1 MKRFLLLL
9 SSIVVLACAVWV
21 FGSLPGRLASAARDL
36 ETYPLERKELLV
48 TTSAT
53 GMVRSRQSAVIAW
66 KTSGTVGRVT
76 VEAGQRVSQGD
87 LLAELDPE
95 SLPPAVILA
104 QVEKAE
110 AERALEDLVSSRRK
124 AAEAAKAVEAARQAL
139 DEAYNTESRLAD
151 ARQAVAEANAA
162 VEQAQRNLDIL
173 TRPPSQEAVD
183 TAYARMIS
191 KEKKR
196 DDLQQQV
203 ERIYRRLAQPE
214 SNLAFFE
221 SKGDYRKLLPGL
233 ELQLAQAQIEYE
245 EYKARYEW
253 LNRPR
258 DPLQVAAAEAELSL
272 AQAQLLE
279 AQRVYERIEAGPD
292 GAELAVLEAQL
303 ADAERELER
312 WKDGPD
318 EGEIEALEARI
329 AAAEAMIAAAQIRAP
344 FDGVVTQVFNQ
355 AGDQAAPGVQAFRLD
370 DLDRLVVD
378 IQVSEVDIASIEV
391 GQQVFLSFEGISP
404 LVFRSLGRD
413 PSNPGTQGTAFTGRV
428 LQVARVGDQVGGLT
442 HFPVTVEVLNGEG
455 LVRPGMIAEAE
466 IIIRQ
471 LQDVL
476 AVPNRAI
483 RYENGER
490 VVYVLEDQRPV
501 PVQVTLG
508 AATAEYSQ
516 VLDGELKAG
525 DLIVLD
531 PPDNID
537 RGVERPGG
545 S

>member
-1 MKRFLLLL
+1 MF
-9 SSIVVLACAVWV
+9 SIIALLACAVWV
-21 FGSLPGRLASAARDL
+21 FGSLPGRLASAAGDL
-36 ETYPLERKELLV
+36 ETYPLERKDLLV
-48 TTSAT
+48 TTVAT
-53 GMVRSRQSAVIAW
+53 GMVRARQSAVLGW
-66 KTSGTVGRVT
+66 KTTGTVGRVE
-76 VEAGQRVSQGD
+76 VEPGQRVSQGD

-110 AERALEDLVSSRRK
+110 AERLLEDLLSSRRQ
-124 AAEAAKAVEAARQAL
+124 AAEAAKTVEAARQAL
-139 DEAYNTESRLAD
+139 EDANSIESRLAE
-151 ARQAVAEANAA
+151 AGRAVAEAQAA
-162 VEQAQRNLDIL
+162 LDDAQRNLEIL
-173 TRPPSQEAVD
+173 TRPPSQEAKD

-191 KEKKR
+191 KQKKR

-203 ERIYRRLAQPE
+203 DRIHRRLAQPE
-214 SNLAFFE
+214 SNLSFFE
-221 SKGDYRKLLPGL
+221 SKGDYRKLLRGL

-258 DPLQVAAAEAELSL
+258 GPLQVAAAEAELSL
-272 AQAQLLE
+272 AQAQLFE
-279 AQRVYERIEAGPD
+279 AQRAYQRIESGPD
-292 GAELAVLEAQL
+292 AAELAVLAAQL

-344 FDGVVTQVFNQ
+344 FDGVVTQVFIQ
-355 AGDQAAPGVQAFRLD
+355 PGDQAAPGTQAFRLD

-378 IQVSEVDIASIEV
+378 IQVSEIDIASIEV
-391 GQQVFLSFEGISP
+391 GQPVLLSFDAITP
-404 LVFRSLGRD
+404 LVLRSLGRD
-413 PSNPGTQGTAFTGRV
+413 PSSPGAQGTAFTGRV
-428 LQVARVGDQVGGLT
+428 LQVARVGDQVDGLT
-442 HFPVTVEVLNGEG
+442 HFPVTVEVLDGEG
-455 LVRPGMIAEAE
+455 LVRPGMMAEAE
-466 IIIRQ
+466 IVLRQ
-471 LQDVL
+471 VEDVL

-490 VVYVLEDQRPV
+490 VVYVLEGQKPV

-508 AATAEYSQ
+508 AASAEYSQ
-516 VLDGELKAG
+516 VLDGGLKAG

-531 PPDNID
+531 PPEDII
-537 RGVERPGG
+537 RGVERSGG